1 MYDLVCKQ
9 VMVLP
14 GAPHTPFI
22 IVKEYPPG
30 KSEFYRDFSLFES
43 NVLCKFYSLNSGSFT
58 SMS

>member
-22 IVKEYPPG
+22 IVKEYPWA
-30 KSEFYRDFSLFES
+30 KTSSTETFHSS
-43 NVLCKFYSLNSGSFT
+43 NQMFCVSSILLT
-58 SMS
+58 